1 MFFTKHLN
9 NRNRKSKSRTTWSS
23 PARQIGA
30 LPELFTLA
38 PRPAGSALEA
48 IPCSDLPLAQA
59 GLLPADTPV
68 AWPSGSAAVMYS
80 HVKLGITARENNGN
94 CQQGNDTSVSLGGSI
109 EQQTW
114 SQ

>member
-1 MFFTKHLN
+1 
-9 NRNRKSKSRTTWSS
+9 
-23 PARQIGA
+23 
-30 LPELFTLA
+30 
-38 PRPAGSALEA
+38 
-48 IPCSDLPLAQA
+48 
-59 GLLPADTPV
+59 
-68 AWPSGSAAVMYS
+68 MYS